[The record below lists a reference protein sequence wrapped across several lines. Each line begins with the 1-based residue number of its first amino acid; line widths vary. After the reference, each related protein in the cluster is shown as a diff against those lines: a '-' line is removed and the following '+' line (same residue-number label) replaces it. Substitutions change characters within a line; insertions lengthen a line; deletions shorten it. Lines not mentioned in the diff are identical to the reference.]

1 MKKKTALLLAL
12 ALCLTLTACGEQPA
26 PAVGSEP
33 PAASESAASTPA
45 DSAPPAVNAPEE
57 EDIPDSGVR
66 PEMPEEDRLVMVGAY
81 ADMLETLLQTNTL
94 PDGRELPGDM
104 GDQCF
109 ALQDVDGDGA
119 EELIFS
125 NGNAPYMAA
134 MAAYVYAYD
143 ADTETLRLELAGFPA
158 MDFYDNGAV
167 KVEWSHNQ
175 GLAGDSLW
183 PYDLLQYDAET
194 DSYRWS
200 AMVDAWDRSLRDTN
214 EQGEPFPTEVDTSGT
229 GVVYFIMTGKEYDT
243 SHPVDVT
250 EYEAW
255 VQEVLG
261 GAQELNV
268 TYREMTEDNIARLR
282 AGELN

>member
-1 MKKKTALLLAL
+1 MKKRTALLLTL
-12 ALCLTLTACGEQPA
+12 ALCLTVTACGEQRPPA
-26 PAVGSEP
+26 AGSEP
-33 PAASESAASTPA
+33 PASSEPAASAPA
-45 DSAPPAVNAPEE
+45 DSGAPE
-57 EDIPDSGVR
+57 DDVIPESSVR
-66 PEMPEEDRLVMVGAY
+66 PDMPEEDRMVMYGAY
-81 ADMLETLLQTNTL
+81 ADMLETLLATNTL

-104 GDQCF
+104 GGQQF
-109 ALQDVDGDGA
+109 ALYDVDGDGA

-125 NGNAPYMAA
+125 NADAPYMAA

-143 ADTETLRLELAGFPA
+143 ADTETLRLELGCFPA

-167 KVEWSHNQ
+167 KVLWSHNQ

-194 DSYRWS
+194 DSYLWS
-200 AMVDAWDRSLRDTN
+200 AMVDAWDRTLRDTN
-214 EQGEPFPTEVDTSGT
+214 EAGEPFPAEVDTSNT

-261 GAQELNV
+261 GAEKLDV

-282 AGELN
+282 AGELG